1 MNFQKNLPLTPQ
13 QQKGILIKD
22 YPNGVFKNISFN
34 KWEWIYQLQPTEGS
48 PFYSFKLV
56 YDDIR
61 PRIYILDL
69 LEKVDGNLELP
80 HVWNDKKQEIC
91 LYYPIYKEWTHY
103 KKISIFVPWVSEWLY
118 YYELWLVTGT
128 WYGGGIHDSD
138 NSIAKKEKRKKVILM

>member
-69 LEKVDGNLELP
+69 LERVDGNLELP

-128 WYGGGIHDSD
+128 WYGGGIHDND
-138 NSIAKKEKRKKVILM
+138 NSITKKENRKKVILM

>member
-1 MNFQKNLPLTPQ
+1 MKFQKNLPLTPQ
-13 QQKGILIKD
+13 QQKGTLIKD

-69 LEKVDGNLELP
+69 LERVDGHLELP

-91 LYYPIYKEWTHY
+91 LYYPIYQEWTHY

-138 NSIAKKEKRKKVILM
+138 NSMAKKEKRKKVILM

>member
-1 MNFQKNLPLTPQ
+1 MTFQKNHPLTSQ

-22 YPNGVFKNISFN
+22 YPNGVFKNNSFN

-61 PRIYILDL
+61 PRIYILDS
-69 LEKVDGNLELP
+69 LERADGHLELP

-91 LYYPIYKEWTHY
+91 LYYPIYKEWTRY

-118 YYELWLVTGT
+118 YYELWLVTGI
-128 WYGGGIHDSD
+128 WYGGGIHDNGNCMVKKD
-138 NSIAKKEKRKKVILM
+138 NSKRVILM

>member
-69 LEKVDGNLELP
+69 LERVDGNLELP

-103 KKISIFVPWVSEWLY
+103 NKISIFVPWVSEWLY

-128 WYGGGIHDSD
+128 WYGGGIHDND
-138 NSIAKKEKRKKVILM
+138 NSITKKENRKKVILM